1 MEGVYFLGYD
11 LGSSSVKASLIEAK
25 TGVLVASAISPDV
38 EMEII
43 SPHKGWAEQHPEVWW
58 SNVIKATHQLLKK
71 SQVAANH
78 IKAIGISY
86 QMHGLVLVNKDQQVL
101 RPSIIWC
108 DSRAVSIG
116 EDAFRKLGEI
126 YCLERLLNS
135 PGNFTASKLKW
146 VKENEPAV
154 YDQIDKVML
163 PGDYLA
169 MKMTDQVMTTVPG
182 LSEGIMWDYQKQ
194 VLPERLFKLYEI
206 APELIPEIVP
216 TFSKQGVLTSDTA
229 KILGLAVNTPITYR
243 AGDQPNNAFSLNVLN
258 PGEIATTAG
267 TSGVIYGVVDKPV
280 SDKHSR
286 VNTFVHSNYTNNTP
300 RYGVLLCVNGTGI
313 LNSWLRK
320 NLSLKGH
327 LVDYNAMNDLAKGIP
342 IGSEGLSVLPFGNGA
357 ERMLKNTDIGAGFHR
372 LDLNRHTNAHL
383 CRAVQEG
390 IVFALGYGF
399 QVFRELGL
407 QSNVIRAGHANMFLS
422 DIFCEAFAN
431 ITNTTLEL
439 YNTDGAQGAA
449 RAAGVG
455 ANFYQDFEEAFDN
468 LQCIKT
474 YEPNPQQQPSYQQ
487 AFEQW
492 KGILETQ
499 LAKL

>member
-1 MEGVYFLGYD
+1 MIGVYFLGYD
-11 LGSSSVKASLIEAK
+11 LGSSSVKASLIEAD
-25 TGVLVASAISPDV
+25 TGKLVASAVSPDV

-43 SPHKGWAEQHPEVWW
+43 SPQKGWAEQHPEIWW
-58 SNVIKATHQLLKK
+58 ENVIKATHKLLKNT
-71 SQVAANH
+71 QVDATH
-78 IKAIGISY
+78 IQAIGISY
-86 QMHGLVLVNKDQQVL
+86 QMHGLVLVDKHQQVL

-116 EDAFRKLGEI
+116 EDAYRKLGEI
-126 YCLERLLNS
+126 YCLGRLLNS

-146 VKENEPAV
+146 VKENEPEIYA
-154 YDQIDKVML
+154 QIDKIML

-169 MKMTDQVMTTVPG
+169 MKMTNQVMTTVPG
-182 LSEGIMWDYQKQ
+182 LSEGVMWDYEKQ
-194 VLPERLFKLYEI
+194 VLPERLFKLYDI

-216 TFSKQGVLTSDTA
+216 TFSMQGALSKQAA
-229 KILGLAVNTPITYR
+229 KTLGLKVGTQITYR
-243 AGDQPNNAFSLNVLN
+243 GGDQPNNAFSLNVLN

-286 VNTFVHSNYTNNTP
+286 VNTFVHSNHTNGTP

-320 NLSLKGH
+320 NLSLNGQ
-327 LVDYNAMNDLAKGIP
+327 LIDYPAMNKLASSIP

-357 ERMLKNTDIGAGFHR
+357 ERMLKNADIGAGFHR
-372 LDLNRHTNAHL
+372 LDLNRHSNAHL

-407 QSNVIRAGHANMFLS
+407 KSEVIRAGHANMFLS
-422 DIFCEAFAN
+422 PLFCETFAN
-431 ITNTTLEL
+431 ITQTTLEL

-449 RAAGVG
+449 RAAGIG
-455 ANFYQDFEEAFDN
+455 AQFYQNFEEAFHN

-474 YEPNPQQQPSYQQ
+474 YEPTPAQQPQYQA
-487 AFEQW
+487 AFGQW
-492 KGILETQ
+492 KDILATQ
-499 LAKL
+499 LTD

>member
-1 MEGVYFLGYD
+1 MKGVYFLGYD
-11 LGSSSVKASLIEAK
+11 LGSSSVKASLIEAE
-25 TGVLVASAISPDV
+25 TGNLITSAISPDV

-58 SNVIKATHQLLKK
+58 SNVIKATHKLLKV
-71 SQVAANH
+71 SQVNPGN

-86 QMHGLVLVNKDQQVL
+86 QMHGLVLVDKTQQVL

-116 EDAFRKLGEI
+116 EEAFRKLGEI

-146 VKENEPAV
+146 VKENEPEV
-154 YDQIDKVML
+154 YAQIDKIML

-169 MKMTDQVMTTVPG
+169 MKMTNQVMTTVPG
-182 LSEGIMWDYQKQ
+182 LSEGIMWDYEKQ
-194 VLPERLFKLYEI
+194 VLPERLFKLYDI
-206 APELIPEIVP
+206 APELIPDIVP
-216 TFSKQGVLTSDTA
+216 TFSMQGGLTTHA
-229 KILGLAVNTPITYR
+229 AETLGLQAGTQITYR

-267 TSGVIYGVVDKPV
+267 TSGVIYGVVDTPV

-286 VNTFVHSNYTNNTP
+286 VNTFVHSNYTSNTP

-320 NLSLKGH
+320 NLSLNGH
-327 LVDYNAMNDLAKGIP
+327 LLDYSAMNELASNIP

-357 ERMLKNTDIGAGFHR
+357 ERMLKNADIGAGFHR
-372 LDLNRHTNAHL
+372 LDLNRHSNAHL

-407 QSNVIRAGHANMFLS
+407 ESNVIRAGHANMFLS
-422 DIFCEAFAN
+422 EIFCETFAN
-431 ITNTTLEL
+431 ITETTLEL

-455 ANFYQDFEEAFDN
+455 AGFYQNFEEAFHN
-468 LQCIKT
+468 LKCIKT
-474 YEPNPQQQPSYQQ
+474 YEPNPQQQPSYHQ

-492 KGILETQ
+492 KGILDSQ
-499 LAKL
+499 LKTD